1 MLEWKL
7 TFFSLKT
14 FLQFGEIK
22 ILSDGVFLERIA
34 RELNLPSDMVE
45 SEICLYEFKFGETP
59 VTMTGSGV
67 VNKALKKPLY

>member
-1 MLEWKL
+1 MKVD
-7 TFFSLKT
+7 FFLFKP

-22 ILSDGVFLERIA
+22 ILIDGVFLERIA
-34 RELNLPSDMVE
+34 RELNLSSDMVE

-59 VTMTGSGV
+59 VTMTGTGV